1 MKYQVK
7 ITAIQT
13 HVLDVLADN
22 RYEAL
27 EKAKD
32 MVKHADPS
40 EYRTELESIAHITML
55 EIGPGYEWAIRETPS
70 AIVWRRKENEDV

>member
-1 MKYQVK
+1 MTYKVK

-13 HVLDVLADN
+13 HTLNVLASN

-32 MVKHADPS
+32 MVKHADAN
-40 EYRTELESIAHITML
+40 EYQTELESIAHITL
-55 EIGPGYEWAIRETPS
+55 TDAGTGYEWTIRETPS

>member
-55 EIGPGYEWAIRETPS
+55 EIGPGYEWTIRETPS

>member
-7 ITAIQT
+7 ITSTQVHT
-13 HVLDVLADN
+13 VDVIAEN

-32 MVKHADPS
+32 TVKHAEPS

-55 EIGPGYEWAIRETPS
+55 EVGSGYEWMIRETPS
-70 AIVWRRKENEDV
+70 SIAWRRTEHENV